1 LQTSQNNTPPI
12 LAIILPCY
20 NEESVLPS
28 TIETIAALLGKM
40 ADDGHISAESFALFI
55 DDGSLDATWDVI
67 AEHHRRDARI
77 QGLKFAGNAGHQNA
91 LLAGMAAAERQADCA
106 ITIDA
111 DLQDDISV
119 IPEMVRRFQA
129 GSHIV
134 YGVRRDRTTDTWFK
148 RTTAGM
154 FYTCMRLLGAP
165 VVPGHADFRLVSKF
179 AMRAIGRYPEGNL
192 FLRSIFPDMKL
203 RSSCVYYARKARTAG
218 ETKYPLRKMLSF
230 AFHGITACSSVPLR
244 LAAVLSILTLFLAM
258 LQTGA
263 SLVAYFSGNTIPGW
277 TSLML
282 ITLYLGSVQLFCIA
296 LLGEYLAKVFTEVKR
311 RPRFVIE
318 KELRCS
324 LLNPPR
330 HAER

>member
-1 LQTSQNNTPPI
+1 MQTLQSKTPPV

-20 NEESVLPS
+20 NEEPVLPC
-28 TIETIAALLGKM
+28 TIETIVALLGKM
-40 ADDGHISAESFALFI
+40 ADDGRISAGSFALFV

-67 AEHHRRDARI
+67 AEYHSRDARVR
-77 QGLKFAGNAGHQNA
+77 GLKFAGNAGHQNA

-119 IPEMVRRFQA
+119 IPEMLRQFHA

-134 YGVRRDRTTDTWFK
+134 YGVRGDRTTDTWFK
-148 RTTAGM
+148 RTTADM
-154 FYTCMRLLGAP
+154 FYACMRLLGAS
-165 VVPGHADFRLVSKF
+165 VIPGHADFRLVSKF
-179 AMRAIGRYPEGNL
+179 AMRAIGRYTESNL

-203 RSSCVYYARKARTAG
+203 RSSRVHYARKARTAG

-230 AFHGITACSSVPLR
+230 AFRGIAVSSPAPLR
-244 LAAVLSILTLFLAM
+244 LAAVLSIFTLFFAI

-263 SLVAYFSGNTIPGW
+263 SLAAYFSGNTIPGW

-296 LLGEYLAKVFTEVKR
+296 LLGEYLARVFTEVKR

-318 KELRCS
+318 KEL
-324 LLNPPR
+324 P
-330 HAER
+330 

>member
-1 LQTSQNNTPPI
+1 MQTLQGKTPPV

-20 NEESVLPS
+20 NEESILPS
-28 TIETIAALLGKM
+28 TIETVVALLEKM
-40 ADDGHISAESFALFI
+40 TDDGYISAGSFALFV

-67 AEHHRRDARI
+67 AEHHHRDARVH
-77 QGLKFAGNAGHQNA
+77 GLKFAGNAGHQNA

-119 IPEMVRRFQA
+119 IPEMVSQFHA

-134 YGVRRDRTTDTWFK
+134 YGVRRDRTTDTLFK

-165 VVPGHADFRLVSKF
+165 VIPGHADFRLVSGF
-179 AMRAIGRYPEGNL
+179 AMRAIGRYPESNL
-192 FLRSIFPDMKL
+192 FLRSIFPGMKL
-203 RSSCVYYARKARTAG
+203 RSSRVHYARKARSAG
-218 ETKYPLRKMLSF
+218 ETKYPLRRMLSF
-230 AFHGITACSSVPLR
+230 AFHGITDCSSAPLR
-244 LAAVLSILTLFLAM
+244 VAAVLSVVTLFFAM

-263 SLVAYFSGNTIPGW
+263 ALIAYFSGNTIPGW

-296 LLGEYLAKVFTEVKR
+296 LLGEYLARVFTEVKR
-311 RPRFVIE
+311 RPRYVIE
-318 KELRCS
+318 KELR
-324 LLNPPR
+324 
-330 HAER
+330 